1 MGIDR
6 HSDSGPEAGTEGRIL
21 SEVGVGEFDECRGKP
36 LGQVLK
42 LMELIGEGQIQEAL
56 QIQRKQG
63 GLIGEILIHL
73 GYIAREELLLALA
86 AQSGKELL
94 DQDEGG
100 GGSSAAG
107 ASR

>member
-1 MGIDR
+1 
-6 HSDSGPEAGTEGRIL
+6 
-21 SEVGVGEFDECRGKP
+21 VGDFEECRGKP

-73 GYIAREELLLALA
+73 GSIAREELRLALA
-86 AQSGKELL
+86 AQSGIELV
-94 DQDEGG
+94 DTETIDVDERER
-100 GGSSAAG
+100 GSPPAG
-107 ASR
+107 ASG